1 LAPLEAIDTI
11 VTGLDAPP
19 AMVWDLTELGIKV
32 IQT

>member
-1 LAPLEAIDTI
+1 VEAVDTI
-11 VTGLDAPP
+11 VTGLAAPP